1 MTSKSDDNVIS
12 LDRARSRRALTEKG
26 FSALSVPEKI
36 ETLRTLPAKRQ
47 MDLIL
52 ADPLGRGLVGVI
64 PPQELYLLVK
74 EIGETDAMGLW
85 ELASPE
91 QRSFILDL
99 ELWEKWSFSPAKAYE
114 WLNYLLEAGESV
126 VVEQLPHLDLELL
139 LLMLEREISVGGGIG
154 ELASD
159 EERTA
164 DYDHTFDNIYFIT
177 FKKSDH
183 ARAIGTFLDIV
194 FRSDR
199 ELYLGLMEGIKGE
212 LETELEEL
220 AYRFRAGRLADFGFP
235 ELDDA
240 LALYARLDPA
250 SFAVAGE
257 KRLAA
262 GTGSASHL
270 PAPGGN
276 DSFLQR
282 VLARAGSEE
291 LDQELTYLVNNALVA
306 DGEALHDR
314 EAMEQVFQRVHGYL
328 NIALEYLA
336 DGSEERGAEII
347 RTEYLRRLFQLG
359 FSIVMPLRSRAERVS
374 SDDYAT
380 GKALRGLKA
389 LPPRYYRAF
398 DPEGTDGYR
407 EFRGLADVKRSE
419 EFLATVEGA

>member
-12 LDRARSRRALTEKG
+12 IDRARSRRALTEKG
-26 FSALSVPEKI
+26 FIALSVPEKI

-52 ADPLGRGLVGVI
+52 AAPEGRGLVDAI
-64 PPQELYLLVK
+64 PPQEFYLLVK
-74 EIGETDAMGLW
+74 EIGETDALGLL

-91 QRSFILDL
+91 QRTFILDL
-99 ELWEKWSFSPAKAYE
+99 ELWEKWSFSPDKAYE
-114 WLNYLLEAGESV
+114 WLNHLLEAGESAV
-126 VVEQLPHLDLELL
+126 AEQLPHLDLELL

-154 ELASD
+154 DLVTD

-177 FKKSDH
+177 FRKNEH
-183 ARAIGTFLDIV
+183 ARAIGTFLDII

-199 ELYLGLMEGIKGE
+199 ELYLALMEGIKGE

-220 AYRFRAGRLADFGFP
+220 AYRFRAGRLADLGFP

-250 SFAVAGE
+250 SFAVEGE

-262 GTGSASHL
+262 GTGSHL
-270 PAPGGN
+270 PAAGGS

-291 LDQELTYLVNNALVA
+291 LDQELTSLVNSAMVA
-306 DGEALHDR
+306 DGEALRDR
-314 EAMEQVFQRVHGYL
+314 DAMEQVFQRVHGYL

-336 DGSEERGAEII
+336 DGSEERGGEII

-389 LPPRYYRAF
+389 HPPRYYRAF

-407 EFRGLADVKRSE
+407 EFRELADVKRSE

>member
-1 MTSKSDDNVIS
+1 MTGKSDDNVIS
-12 LDRARSRRALTEKG
+12 IDRARARRPLTEKG
-26 FSALSVPEKI
+26 FAALSAPEKLA
-36 ETLRTLPAKRQ
+36 TLRTLPAWRQ

-52 ADPLGRGLVGVI
+52 SDPLGRGLVEEI

-74 EIGETDAMGLW
+74 EIGEDDAMGLW

-91 QRSFILDL
+91 QRTFILDL
-99 ELWEKWSFSPAKAYE
+99 ELWEKWNFSPAKAYE
-114 WLNYLLEAGESV
+114 WLNHLLEAGESV

-154 ELASD
+154 ELVSD
-159 EERTA
+159 DERTA
-164 DYDHTFDNIYFIT
+164 EYDHTFDNVYFIT
-177 FKKSDH
+177 FRKSDH
-183 ARAIGTFLDIV
+183 ARAVGTFLDIV
-194 FRSDR
+194 FRNDR

-220 AYRFRAGRLADFGFP
+220 AYHFRAGRLADLGFP

-250 SFAVAGE
+250 SFVVEGE
-257 KRLAA
+257 KRFA
-262 GTGSASHL
+262 GTATTPYL
-270 PAPGGN
+270 PAVGGS

-291 LDQELTYLVNNALVA
+291 IDQELTYLVNSALVA
-306 DGEALHDR
+306 DGDALHDR
-314 EAMEQVFQRVHGYL
+314 DAMEQVFQRVHGYL

-336 DGSEERGAEII
+336 DGDEERGAEIV

-359 FSIVMPLRSRAERVS
+359 FSIVMPLRSRAERLS

-380 GKALRGLKA
+380 GRALLGLKA
-389 LPPRYYRAF
+389 NPPRYYRAL
-398 DPEGTDGYR
+398 DPEGVDSYR
-407 EFRGLADVKRSE
+407 EFRAMADVKRAE
-419 EFLATVEGA
+419 ELLRQLRP